1 MMTKLTRAILFA
13 AVVCLTMC
21 MLGCA
26 RDTILGFANAVLT
39 NLGDNCL
46 TKSYELTG
54 YRTFGDDTYTGSYTA
69 SYKDATVHETLF
81 GNTSIMRKE
90 GQKVRVTGTLDDIT
104 GNAAL
109 ILKSGGEA
117 PVTLVDGSGVF
128 DIEVDILPGGQYI
141 VFDGEKFTGDLQLNI
156 E

>member
-1 MMTKLTRAILFA
+1 MTKLMRAVLFA
-13 AVVCLTMC
+13 VVVCVTMC

-26 RDTILGFANAVLT
+26 RDTLLGFANAVLT

-81 GNTSIMRKE
+81 GNTSFMRKE
-90 GQKVRVTGTLDDIT
+90 GQKVRLTGTLDDIK
-104 GNAAL
+104 GSGAL
-109 ILKSGGEA
+109 ILKNGSED
-117 PVTLVDGSGVF
+117 PLTLVDESGIF
-128 DIEVDILPGGQYI
+128 DIELDILPGAQYI
-141 VFDGEKFTGDLQLNI
+141 VFDGEKFTGNLQINI
-156 E
+156 A